1 MALSISSIQNLGLVK
16 LAPKPKPKGGPGDK
30 KFIMELSE
38 DDLEAL
44 RTHCS

>member
-30 KFIMELSE
+30 KFIMELPE
-38 DDLEAL
+38 DDPDV
-44 RTHCS
+44 RRSS